1 MAISGDL
8 LPRRAGIIRDWQNN
22 PQSETFVLLL
32 SLAQSASGWE
42 CVLKPLLLVISSD
55 IIIGNLLFISM
66 SHIYIYIHCIYICIY
81 IYTRCIYIYI
91 NLNSNLNLILCQ
103 SITSLFFWLKVSLL
117 VGYTPIFVAVLL
129 GQHLGGTNLTAA
141 SHVVFL
147 HPMLA
152 PNAER
157 AVGYEMQER
166 RKMVTTTLW

>member
-1 MAISGDL
+1 MGHFRESTAQACGDHSRLAEQPAVRDVCVAAIIGAVCFRL
-8 LPRRAGIIRDWQNN
+8 GMRVGTFAGWY
-22 PQSETFVLLL
+22 
-32 SLAQSASGWE
+32 
-42 CVLKPLLLVISSD
+42 LVISSLA
-55 IIIGNLLFISM
+55 IYYWYQCR
-66 SHIYIYIHCIYICIY
+66 IYILYIYTVYIY
-81 IYTRCIYIYI
+81 IYTLYIYIYI

-103 SITSLFFWLKVSLL
+103 SRTSLFFWLKVSLL